1 LARGLQPFERQV
13 TTPQLLLSTSGFND
27 KSPVI
32 LISSVLAE
40 NLSRIRAAAAND
52 APGLAGKYPFDQ
64 LLHSFEVH
72 YPIRFPRFTT
82 VG

>member
-1 LARGLQPFERQV
+1 MSS
-13 TTPQLLLSTSGFND
+13 TTLSILLRLTVRRVS
-27 KSPVI
+27 K
-32 LISSVLAE
+32 A
-40 NLSRIRAAAAND
+40 
-52 APGLAGKYPFDQ
+52 KYPFSQ